1 MEILSAVASVGTF
14 VVILVTAFAA
24 LIQLRHM
31 RSGNQIAAL
40 TECREIIESRDFFAA
55 RRFVQDD
62 LPLLLQDPAV
72 VARLE
77 RRVLDDQLQ
86 PINYIGNF
94 FENLG
99 AFVKYGIIDR
109 GIALDLWSGVVLTAW
124 TALLPVTRIR
134 RKVMKTQALLEN
146 FEYLAVLCDDY
157 IARHPDGTYPS
168 GMRRMPDS

>member
-1 MEILSAVASVGTF
+1 MEVLSAVASVGTF
-14 VVILVTAFAA
+14 LVILVTAVAA
-24 LIQLRHM
+24 FIQLRHM

-40 TECREIIESRDFFAA
+40 TECREIIESREFFTA

-62 LPLLLQDPAV
+62 LPILLQDPAIV
-72 VARLE
+72 PRLE

-86 PINYIGNF
+86 PINFIGNF

-99 AFVKYGIIDR
+99 AFVRFGIIDR
-109 GIALDLWSGVVLTAW
+109 AIVLDMWCLVVLAAW
-124 TALLPVTRIR
+124 RALLPVTQIR
-134 RKVMKTQALLEN
+134 RKFFKTRAFLEN